1 MSYAS
6 KSSKTKPLVVGI
18 AVLVVAA
25 VAAKYYWPSAAQEVK
40 TPVQTVTTVKVVQ
53 RDFPL
58 ILDTTG
64 TTVAANVVDIRPQVT
79 NVVTKVHIKE
89 GQMVHAG
96 DVLFSLDDRA
106 DRANFEKAK
115 ASADDANRQYQ
126 RSQELLRQN
135 FISQGAVDTAKA
147 NADATQAAANA
158 AQAALSYD
166 TIRSPITGRAGI
178 INVFAGALVQPGNT
192 VATTTTATA
201 TVTQG
206 AMVTITQLDPINVQF
221 TVPET
226 ALSTLFAEMKAGE
239 FPKVMLNLADNQKRQ
254 GKVYVVDNQV
264 DASIGAVKVKAQV
277 DNADHS
283 VIPGQFVRLQLNAGS
298 IKDAL
303 VVPSQALV
311 SNTRGDQIYGSAQ
324 TTRWSSNPFK

>member
-96 DVLFSLDDRA
+96 DVLLMVSVPSLGLA
-106 DRANFEKAK
+106 VMV
-115 ASADDANRQYQ
+115 
-126 RSQELLRQN
+126 LLCAG
-135 FISQGAVDTAKA
+135 FVLGLLIVIVGAV
-147 NADATQAAANA
+147 
-158 AQAALSYD
+158 LSR
-166 TIRSPITGRAGI
+166 IAE
-178 INVFAGALVQPGNT
+178 T
-192 VATTTTATA
+192 V
-201 TVTQG
+201 V
-206 AMVTITQLDPINVQF
+206 
-221 TVPET
+221 T
-226 ALSTLFAEMKAGE
+226 ALSLPAAS
-239 FPKVMLNLADNQKRQ
+239 LAWTCR
-254 GKVYVVDNQV
+254 
-264 DASIGAVKVKAQV
+264 
-277 DNADHS
+277 
-283 VIPGQFVRLQLNAGS
+283 
-298 IKDAL
+298 
-303 VVPSQALV
+303 
-311 SNTRGDQIYGSAQ
+311 
-324 TTRWSSNPFK
+324 